1 MKLKISLLILLL
13 AVIVPASAQKNEAQ
27 KAFFTGTVASV
38 QHIPSLASREYLEPA
53 DVTPREAKDRR
64 SGQNNVIIGKDPQTE
79 NDRLASNPHPLT
91 GKIKGRDLL
100 FDFEATASGSSPS
113 DPAGAVGPN
122 HYLSVFNTG
131 FRIFDKAGTPL
142 TGQLNVNN
150 IFSNGGCCDL
160 TASYDS
166 AADRWVLTYLFSSN
180 GQMQVGVSDGP
191 DPVASG
197 WYVYTIP
204 NVQDYNKLSVWS
216 DGYYVTA
223 NKSGSPKVWA
233 LERDEMLLGNPAAQ
247 VQGFNLPGL
256 VTSGFYSPQAFNV
269 TDDVM
274 PAAGGAPIVYLQ
286 DDAWGGVAVD
296 HIKLWTIDVDWV
308 TPANSTISA
317 ANQIVTT
324 PFISVFDGGSFSN
337 LSQPGGGAD
346 IDALQATIM
355 NQAQFRKFG
364 GHNSAVFNFVVDTD
378 AGGGELAGIR
388 WIELRQ
394 PADNQPWVLF
404 QEGTHLSP
412 EGKHAWHASL
422 AMDVSG
428 NIGMGYT
435 AMAGPTT
442 PNPTTKRVS
451 SYYTGR
457 FAGDPAG
464 TMTVAETLIQAG
476 TTNIP
481 NFRYGDYSKI
491 DVDPSDDRTFW
502 FINEIAKS
510 GRKDHVGVFQIQA
523 ALNNDVGAISV
534 DAPVDGPLTN
544 AEPVTVTIFN
554 YGLDPQVN
562 IPVNLTIDAVNIA
575 DEIFVGPL
583 APATS
588 AQYTFIATGDF
599 SIPSTTYA
607 VTVTTNLGADQDN
620 ANDSVTQNVM
630 NTSLGTEDNIAADA
644 ELLLLNRGKNK
655 YEVKLNTTAVSETL
669 TLTVTNMLGQTLLSR
684 NLESNGQGYV
694 YDLDMSYAAAG
705 TYIVRLGNRTSGNSK
720 RLIVE

>member
-1 MKLKISLLILLL
+1 MKLKITLLFLLL
-13 AVIVPASAQKNEAQ
+13 AVILPASAQKNEAQ
-27 KAFFTGTVASV
+27 KAFYTGTVASV
-38 QHIPSLASREYLEPA
+38 KHIPSLASREYLEPA
-53 DVTPREAKDRR
+53 DMTPREAKDKR
-64 SGQNNVIIGKDPQTE
+64 SGQNNVIIGKDPQRE

-91 GKIKGRDLL
+91 GKIKGRALL
-100 FDFEATASGSSPS
+100 FDFEATASGSSPT
-113 DPAGAVGPN
+113 DPTGGIGPN

-160 TASYDS
+160 TVSYDN
-166 AADRWVLTYLFSSN
+166 AADRWVLSYLFLS
-180 GQMQVGVSDGP
+180 GTIEVAVSDGP
-191 DPVASG
+191 DPVAAG
-197 WYVYTIP
+197 WYVYSIP
-204 NVQDYNKLSVWS
+204 NVNDYNKLSVWS

-223 NKSGSPKVWA
+223 NVAGANKVWA

-247 VQGFNLPGL
+247 VIGFNLPGL

-274 PAAGGAPIVYLQ
+274 PAPGGATIVYLQ
-286 DDAWGGVAVD
+286 DDAWGGVATD
-296 HIKLWTIDVDWV
+296 HVKYWTIDVDWN
-308 TPANSTISA
+308 TPGNSTISA
-317 ANQIVTT
+317 PTQIPLT

-355 NQAQFRKFG
+355 NQAQFRKFA

-388 WIELRQ
+388 WMEFRQ
-394 PADNQPWVLF
+394 TADNQPWTLY
-404 QEGTHLSP
+404 QEGTHMSTD
-412 EGKHAWHASL
+412 GKHAWHASL
-422 AMDVSG
+422 AMDAFG

-442 PNPTTKRVS
+442 PNPTDFRVS
-451 SYYTGR
+451 TYYTGR

-464 TMTVAETLIQAG
+464 TMTVAETLIEAG

-491 DVDPSDDRTFW
+491 DVDPADDRTFW

-510 GRKDHVGVFQIQA
+510 GRKDHVGVFQIAA
-523 ALNNDVGAISV
+523 ALTDDVGAISV

-554 YGLDPQVN
+554 YGLDPQSN
-562 IPVNLTIDAVNIA
+562 IPVNLTIDAVSIA
-575 DEIFVGPL
+575 DEVFPGPL
-583 APATS
+583 APSTS
-588 AQYTFIATGDF
+588 AQYTFTATGDF

-607 VTVTTNLGADQDN
+607 VTITTNLVGDLDN
-620 ANDSVTQNVM
+620 GNDSVTQNVT
-630 NTSLGTEDNIAADA
+630 NTSLGVEDNIANDA
-644 ELLLLNRGKNK
+644 ELMLLNRGKNK
-655 YEVKLNTTAVSETL
+655 YEVKLATTAVSETL
-669 TLTVTNMLGQTLLSR
+669 VLTVTNMLGQTLLSH
-684 NLESNGQGYV
+684 NLENNGQGYS
-694 YDLDMSYAAAG
+694 YDLDMSYAASG
-705 TYIVRLGNRTSGNSK
+705 VYIVRLGNRTSGNSK